1 MNFICECAKY
11 YLPLQKFFEDMGT
24 YIFLAVSLV
33 VIIAIYSVVV
43 LKSMTGNPLRWTE
56 HYPKNIQAAYY
67 KHEHY
72 EPMHASRASF
82 LKKVVVVGFAIV
94 VLSIILSLAGI
105 QSGKMAVVISYAMWL
120 VLVWWD
126 CLIIKFIFFGRLKDL
141 RLPGTEDMDSEYKG
155 KWFHF
160 ARAVKYSVLGAFIAL
175 ATGVFVRYL
184 TII

>member
-1 MNFICECAKY
+1 MYIFAEI
-11 YLPLQKFFEDMGT
+11 FESMST

-33 VIIAIYSVVV
+33 VMIALYSVVV
-43 LKSMTGNPLRWTE
+43 LKSLTGNPLRWKDQ
-56 HYPKNIQAAYY
+56 YPKNIQAEYY

-82 LKKVVVVGFAIV
+82 LRKVFVVGFAIV
-94 VLSIILSLAGI
+94 LFSIVLSLAGI
-105 QSGKMAVVISYAMWL
+105 QSGKMAVIVSYAMWL

-126 CLIIKFIFFGRLKDL
+126 CLIIKFIFFGRLKEL
-141 RLPGTEDMDSEYKG
+141 RLPGTEHMDDEYKG

-160 ARAVKYSVLGAFIAL
+160 ARAIKYSVLGAFIAL